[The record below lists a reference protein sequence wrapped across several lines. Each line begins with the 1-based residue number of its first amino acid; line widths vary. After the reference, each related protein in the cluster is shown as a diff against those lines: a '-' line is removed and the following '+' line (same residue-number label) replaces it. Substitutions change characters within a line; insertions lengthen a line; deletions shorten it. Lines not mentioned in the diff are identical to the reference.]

1 MHLPAPLSRT
11 RTEWDRKPSGE
22 RQLTVV
28 NTALRS
34 TRHSSANRHH
44 ARELAWRWVASK
56 WPRLVPSTADMEAP
70 HLERAFPGQALLAS
84 TSPDGKR
91 WTLAIAHGERQ
102 GNRTWTTEAS
112 VTDTGSADLLAV
124 RTACSDLGHAPPV
137 VAPPKVLVAWVER
150 LELDDAGYAVTGE
163 PRLVSH
169 PNQLETF
176 FTQVL
181 SRQRALPVI
190 ALTNKARSQHF
201 GVDPRGLA
209 EAVRGVAHVTCIA
222 SELAPLVAQ
231 TLGRNFT
238 VAHGAARIYAAGFS
252 LDAGAP
258 DHPLLRPL
266 AGSSAAPAEDPG
278 AFRRALCRKVCA
290 LGVRGG
296 AA

>member
-1 MHLPAPLSRT
+1 MWRSGSGTMNSARIGSGVGRSRRRRVGGVRGGLGEWVGCRGDLKGRGSAISLNSFSAAGRRVGGRT
-11 RTEWDRKPSGE
+11 R
-22 RQLTVV
+22 
-28 NTALRS
+28 
-34 TRHSSANRHH
+34 
-44 ARELAWRWVASK
+44 LA
-56 WPRLVPSTADMEAP
+56 
-70 HLERAFPGQALLAS
+70 
-84 TSPDGKR
+84 
-91 WTLAIAHGERQ
+91 
-102 GNRTWTTEAS
+102 
-112 VTDTGSADLLAV
+112 
-124 RTACSDLGHAPPV
+124 
-137 VAPPKVLVAWVER
+137 AWVER
-150 LELDDAGYAVTGE
+150 MELDDAGYAVTGE
-163 PRLVSH
+163 PRLVTH
-169 PNQLETF
+169 PDQLETF

-209 EAVRGVAHVTCIA
+209 EAVRGVAHVACIA
-222 SELAPLVAQ
+222 AELSPLVAQ

-238 VAHGAARIYAAGFS
+238 VAHGAARIYAAGFH